1 MKRAALNFRVH
12 LLTRKKVQE
21 VNNHNK
27 KMEEDREGEGKILLF
42 AEQLVSLHVKISV
55 KKNPKCENRH
65 LHVKVYLHK
74 LHFLADEQ
82 GRLLLLFCFIKYE
95 ICSVIQCIAQLAR
108 YFIL

>member
-1 MKRAALNFRVH
+1 MVLPQLPISSYCGGSIYLRAFAN
-12 LLTRKKVQE
+12 TEKVQE

-74 LHFLADEQ
+74 LFIFLADEQ
-82 GRLLLLFCFIKYE
+82 QG
-95 ICSVIQCIAQLAR
+95 
-108 YFIL
+108 